1 MKKNAKWAGLL
12 LAITI
17 LLVPGYLM
25 AKTFRVGVTQI
36 VSHPALDADQK
47 GFEKALK
54 DAGLDV
60 KYDYQNAQGDMSN
73 AQTIATK
80 FKGDNLDLV
89 HAIATPTAQAA
100 VKVIKKT
107 PVVYSSVTD
116 PVDAGL
122 VKTMDADGKNVTG
135 VSDAWPYERQVKL
148 HSEMVPSAKK
158 WGTIYNAGDA
168 NSAKSVSWVR
178 DAMKK
183 YGLEFIEVPVSTSAE
198 VYMAA
203 QSLVGRVDAIFIVSD
218 NTVVSAFESVVKV
231 CNEKNIPLFGGG
243 VESVARGAIA
253 ALGFNY
259 FDVGYTAG
267 LKAVQILKGEKKAGE
282 IPSSLT
288 KKLMLVLN
296 LKAAKAQGVKID
308 EKYIK
313 MAEKVIK

>member
-1 MKKNAKWAGLL
+1 MKNHAKWVGIL

-17 LLVPGYLM
+17 FMVPGYLM
-25 AKTFRVGVTQI
+25 AKTFKVGVTQI

-73 AQTIATK
+73 AQTIARK

-89 HAIATPTAQAA
+89 HAIATPTSQAV
-100 VKVIKKT
+100 VKVISKT

-122 VKTMDADGKNVTG
+122 VKTMDAAGKNVTG
-135 VSDAWPYERQVKL
+135 VSDAWPYDRQVKM

-168 NSAKSVSWVR
+168 NSAKSISWVK

-183 YGLEFIEVPVSTSAE
+183 YGLELIEVTISTSAE
-198 VYMAA
+198 VHIAV
-203 QSLVGRVDAIFIVSD
+203 QSLVGRVDAIFIASD
-218 NTVVSAFESVVKV
+218 NTVVSAFESLVKV
-231 CNEKNIPLFGGG
+231 CNDKNIPLFGGG
-243 VESVARGAIA
+243 TESVPRGAIA
-253 ALGFNY
+253 ALGFDY

-267 LKAVQILKGEKKAGE
+267 LKAAQILKGEKKAGD

-288 KKLMLVLN
+288 DKLILVLN
-296 LKAAKAQGVKID
+296 LKAAGEQGVKID
-308 EKYIK
+308 EKYVK
-313 MAEKVIK
+313 MAEKVVR